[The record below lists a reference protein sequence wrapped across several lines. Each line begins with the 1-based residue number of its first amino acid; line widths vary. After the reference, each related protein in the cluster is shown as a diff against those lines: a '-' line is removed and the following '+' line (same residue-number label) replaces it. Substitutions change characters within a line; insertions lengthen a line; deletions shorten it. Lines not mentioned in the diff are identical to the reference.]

1 MNGFFK
7 HIFLK
12 TKPRS
17 INFTPLGSGRFSIN
31 EKVNQVRH
39 GKRLK
44 DEFNSAFHDFSAGEP
59 RDFVYVEFETFPG
72 FDLDLAKFEGKTGDI
87 RIATLKEKFDDNG
100 EPKTLGSV
108 FLSKKGVSSFLK
120 KLNEYSDPEIK
131 TLTGKP
137 KNASLLSNIASINQA
152 TLKSF
157 WQEPERSFPDMDQEV
172 WWEVWLDIT
181 VDPAAIVQG
190 KMTAILSEYGV
201 QISPRSLVFPEHL
214 VILIKG
220 SARQI
225 FEPLL
230 YSSYLDE
237 LRKPVELSDTFITM
251 EIPEQKE
258 WIKDLAKRL
267 DIQADVNQS
276 VCLLDS
282 GINEDHPLL
291 EPIKHLIHPETVEP
305 SWNTNDSWSGSGH
318 GNPMAGLIF
327 FGDLSDTFLGKDS
340 VRIFHRLE
348 SIKIL
353 HLLHQTNPEF
363 YGVNTE
369 EAIARAEVINLTSE
383 RVFCLAV
390 SADNVLHKGKP
401 SSWSATLDK
410 AAFGEEDWKRLIL
423 VSGGNIP
430 STHWPGYPLSNFEYS
445 IHDPAQ
451 AFNALTIGAYTLKDR
466 IDLLKYPGASLLAQ
480 RGQLSPSSSTSI
492 SWESDWAIKPEVVF
506 EGGNCGLWNGGICDP
521 DSLLPLSISKGGM
534 AKSPFSTFGETSAA
548 TAFATKFAAAILENY
563 PGLWPETVR
572 ALLVHSAQWTDQM
585 LANRKIEELSREEK
599 ISLLRTVG
607 YGVPFLPSAIYT
619 LQNSVSLVIQENIK
633 PYKFEENRVKAN
645 ECHVYTL
652 PWPQTQL
659 LELGESQ
666 VRLNVTL
673 SYYIEPNPGNKRYA
687 VANNYASHGLRFKLK
702 DRDESSPAFMAR
714 INKEARKALE
724 EEYESEGGEKWIIG
738 QQIRDK
744 GSIHRDIWLGNA
756 ADLATKNELAIIPT
770 GGWWKTRPNHKR
782 YESEVRY
789 SLIISIE
796 TDSEDILTPILN
808 ELKVDVDAINF

>member
-1 MNGFFK
+1 MDGFFK
-7 HIFLK
+7 HIFFK
-12 TKPRS
+12 NKAKS
-17 INFTPLGSGRFSIN
+17 FNFTPFGSGRFAVN
-31 EKVNQVRH
+31 EGVNQVRH

-44 DEFNSAFHDFSAGEP
+44 DEFGSSVLNFSKEEQ

-72 FDLDLAKFEGKTGDI
+72 YELDLSKFEGKTGDV
-87 RIATLKEKFDDNG
+87 RIATLKERIDDDG
-100 EPKTLGSV
+100 QTKTLGSV

-120 KLNEYSDPEIK
+120 KLNEYSNPEIK
-131 TLTGKP
+131 TKTGKP
-137 KNASLLSNIASINQA
+137 KNASLLSNIESINQA

-157 WQEPERSFPDMDQEV
+157 WQEPERAFPVMDLEV
-172 WWEVWLDIT
+172 WWEVWLDIS
-181 VDPAAIVQG
+181 VDSETIVLE
-190 KMTAILSEYGV
+190 KITTRLAEYGI
-201 QISPRSLVFPEHL
+201 QISPRSLIFPEHL

-220 SARQI
+220 SANQI
-225 FEPLL
+225 FEPLI

-237 LRKPVELSDTFITM
+237 LRKPVELSDTFIAM

-258 WIKDLAKRL
+258 WIVDLAKRL
-267 DIQADVNQS
+267 EIQEETSIS

-291 EPIKHLIHPETVEP
+291 APIKHLINPETVEP
-305 SWNTNDSWSGSGH
+305 SWNTNDSWTGSGH

-353 HLLHQTNPEF
+353 HHLHPTNPDF
-363 YGVNTE
+363 YGVITE
-369 EAIARAEVINLTSE
+369 EAIARAEVINFTPE
-383 RVFCLAV
+383 RLFCLAV
-390 SADNVLHKGKP
+390 SADNVPHKGKP

-410 AAFGEEDWKRLIL
+410 SAFGEEDWKRLIL

-430 STHWPGYPLSNFEYS
+430 STHFPEYPLSNFEFS
-445 IHDPAQ
+445 IHDPSQ
-451 AFNALTIGAYTLKDR
+451 AFNGLSIGAYTLKDR
-466 IDLLKYPGASLLAQ
+466 IDLIKYPGASLIAQ
-480 RGQLSPSSSTSI
+480 RGQLSPSSSTSN
-492 SWESDWAIKPEVVF
+492 SWENDWAIKPEVVF
-506 EGGNCGLWNGGICDP
+506 EGGNCGLWNGGLCDP
-521 DSLLPLSISKGGM
+521 DSLQPLSISKGGM
-534 AKSPFSTFGETSAA
+534 AKSPFTTFGDTSAA

-563 PGLWPETVR
+563 PGLWPETIR

-585 LANRKIEELSREEK
+585 LGNRRIEEFTREEK

-619 LQNSVSLVIQENIK
+619 LQNSVSLVIQEKIK
-633 PYKFEENRVKAN
+633 PYKFEDNRVKTN
-645 ECHVYTL
+645 QCHVYTL
-652 PWPQTQL
+652 PWPQAQL
-659 LELGESQ
+659 LELGELQ
-666 VRLNVTL
+666 VKLNVTL
-673 SYYIEPNPGNKRYA
+673 SYFIEPNPGNKRYA

-702 DRDESSPAFMAR
+702 DRNESSSAFMAR

-724 EEYESEGGEKWIIG
+724 EEYESEGGEKWTIG

-744 GSIHRDIWLGNA
+744 GSIHRDIWIGNA

-782 YESEVRY
+782 YENEVRY

-796 TDSEDILTPILN
+796 TDSEDILTPIVN

>member
-1 MNGFFK
+1 MDGLFK

-12 TKPRS
+12 NKAKS
-17 INFTPLGSGRFSIN
+17 ISFTPLGSGRFSIN
-31 EKVNQVRH
+31 GEVNQVRH

-44 DEFNSAFHDFSAGEP
+44 EEFDSAFLDFWEGEP
-59 RDFVYVEFETFPG
+59 QDFVYVEFETFPG
-72 FDLDLAKFEGKTGDI
+72 YDLDLAKFEGKTGDV
-87 RIATLKEKFDDNG
+87 RIATLKEKIDENG
-100 EPKTLGSV
+100 QHKTLGSV
-108 FLSKKGVSSFLK
+108 YLSKKGVSSFLK
-120 KLNEYSDPEIK
+120 KLNEYSNPELK
-131 TLTGKP
+131 TEKGKP
-137 KNASLLSNIASINQA
+137 KNASLLSNIESISQA

-157 WQEPERSFPDMDQEV
+157 WQEPERSFPEMDLEV

-181 VDPAAIVQG
+181 VDSAAIVQE
-190 KMTAILSEYGV
+190 KITARLAEYGV
-201 QISPRSLVFPEHL
+201 QISPRSLIFPEHL

-220 SARQI
+220 SAKQI
-225 FEPLL
+225 IEPLL

-237 LRKPVELSDTFITM
+237 LRKPVELSDTFISM

-258 WIKDLAKRL
+258 WIADLAKRL
-267 DIQADVNQS
+267 DVQEETTIS

-291 EPIKHLIHPETVEP
+291 AHIKHLIHPDTVEP

-327 FGDLSDTFLGKDS
+327 FGDLSDTFLGRDS
-340 VRIFHRLE
+340 VKIFHRLE

-353 HLLHQTNPEF
+353 HHIHPTDPDF
-363 YGVNTE
+363 YGVITE
-369 EAIARAEVINLTSE
+369 EGIARAELINLTSE

-390 SADNVLHKGKP
+390 SADNVPHKGKP

-410 AAFGEEDWKRLIL
+410 TAFGEEEWKRLIL

-430 STHWPGYPLSNFEYS
+430 NIQWPGYPLSNFEYS

-492 SWESDWAIKPEVVF
+492 SWENDWAIKPEVVF
-506 EGGNCGLWNGGICDP
+506 EGGNCGLSSWGLCDP
-521 DSLLPLSISKGGM
+521 DSLQPLSISKGGL
-534 AKSPFSTFGETSAA
+534 AKSPFTTFGETSAA
-548 TAFATKFAAAILENY
+548 TAFATKFAAAILESY
-563 PGLWPETVR
+563 PGLWPETIR

-585 LANRKIEELSREEK
+585 LGNRKIEELTREEK
-599 ISLLRTVG
+599 INLLRTVG

-619 LQNSVSLVIQENIK
+619 LQNSVSLVIQEKIK
-633 PYKFEENRVKAN
+633 PYKFEQNRVNAN
-645 ECHVYTL
+645 QCHVYTL
-652 PWPQTQL
+652 PWPQEKL
-659 LELGESQ
+659 LELGELQ

-673 SYYIEPNPGNKRYA
+673 SYFIEPNPGNKRYA
-687 VANNYASHGLRFKLK
+687 VANNYASHGLRFRLK
-702 DRDESSPAFMAR
+702 DRNESSSAFMAR
-714 INKEARKALE
+714 INSKARKALE
-724 EEYESEGGEKWIIG
+724 EKYESEGGEKWIIG

-744 GSIHRDIWLGNA
+744 GSIHRDIWIGNA

-770 GGWWKTRPNHKR
+770 GGWWKTRPNHKK
-782 YESEVRY
+782 YENEVRY

-796 TDSEDILTPILN
+796 TASEDILTPILN